1 MRMIS
6 IQANAPNLN
15 LTDCLKTALIVAM
28 QIYIVDGRVREVP
41 AARLADVAALRPA
54 LLLWEIIPERTIG
67 LYPMNRVSD
76 PEPME
81 SVVGD
86 TLKPADHTEHD
97 AHRDE
102 ADAEEYGPC
111 HPDGAGI
118 IDERADPEQ
127 QIADGCG
134 TEPEAL
140 AEALQMF
147 RGYF

>member
-1 MRMIS
+1 MIS

-76 PEPME
+76 
-81 SVVGD
+81 
-86 TLKPADHTEHD
+86 
-97 AHRDE
+97 
-102 ADAEEYGPC
+102 
-111 HPDGAGI
+111 
-118 IDERADPEQ
+118 
-127 QIADGCG
+127 
-134 TEPEAL
+134 TEPIWHQSLVTRSSQRTIPNMTPIDMRQTPKNTVHATQMGQAL
-140 AEALQMF
+140 
-147 RGYF
+147 